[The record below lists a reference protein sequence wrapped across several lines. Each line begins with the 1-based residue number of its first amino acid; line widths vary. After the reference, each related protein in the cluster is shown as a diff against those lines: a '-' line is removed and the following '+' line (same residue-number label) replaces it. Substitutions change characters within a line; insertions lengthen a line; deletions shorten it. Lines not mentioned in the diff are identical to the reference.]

1 MVLLLTLLGLNPRFF
16 LMFLKAM
23 VMAIKEKQQKHPD
36 KTINIFYA
44 GCGPYA
50 PFVTLIAPL
59 FSPKKI
65 QFSLVHLQALLY
77 LRYILL
83 LLS

>member
-1 MVLLLTLLGLNPRFF
+1 
-16 LMFLKAM
+16 MFLKAM

-65 QFSLVHLQALLY
+65 QFSLC
-77 LRYILL
+77 
-83 LLS
+83 